1 VKRKIL
7 KDEGLRVMKVNNR
20 NVHQSVNKKKKNK
33 KKNRRIY
40 RREERLDLT

>member
-20 NVHQSVNKKKKNK
+20 NVHQSVNKKKKQ